1 MRRALACVGVLLAS
15 LLAPRTLLAQSMA
28 DRMAGM
34 GASTPAANT
43 GAWTAP
49 YANGA
54 QCFPARALS
63 GVVASDARDVIL
75 RIGRA
80 DFYRLRLT
88 KDCPTL
94 LEPGAHLVDIEH
106 SPTLI
111 CGPADV
117 ELKVAAGDGSVSR
130 CKADTLSRMSMADVK
145 AASAPR

>member
-1 MRRALACVGVLLAS
+1 MRRALACIGVLLTGV
-15 LLAPRTLLAQSMA
+15 LAPRAVLAQSMA

-34 GASTPAANT
+34 GASSPAVNT
-43 GAWTAP
+43 GPWTAP

-88 KDCPTL
+88 RACPAL
-94 LEPGAHLVDIEH
+94 LEPGAHVDIQ
-106 SPTLI
+106 SGPTII
-111 CGPADV
+111 CGPADL
-117 ELKVAAGDGSVSR
+117 ELRVAAGDGPVSR
-130 CKADTLSRMSMADVK
+130 CAADTLSRMSMAEVK